1 MSKPKKLRL
10 FIGGEWKDTQS
21 GEYTPVYNP
30 STGEVIAE
38 APRCTAGEVSDAV
51 EAAARAYPAWR
62 DTPVTQRVQVLFRY
76 KSILENHLDELAVL
90 VSTEMGK
97 NLSEARGDVLKAIEV
112 VELACAV
119 PVSMAGY
126 SLANVSSG
134 FDTVANRVPLGVF
147 VGIAPYNFPAMI
159 PMGWMVPLA
168 VATGNTY
175 VLKAASMVPQ
185 SAMRMAELYVEAGL
199 PKGVLNVVTCSR
211 NEVETLITHP
221 KVKGVTF
228 VGSLK
233 VGQLVYSK
241 AAAAGKR
248 VQCLVE
254 AKNHALIL
262 RDSPIGATA
271 QRIINSSCGCA
282 GQRCMALPAICVEEP
297 IADELVSEIV
307 RLARNLRMG
316 PAWDPATE
324 LGPLVTEEHRRSVIG
339 WIEQGVKEGAKLV
352 LDGRN
357 VTVKGCEKGFFL
369 GATVFDRVKPGM
381 RIGIDEI
388 FGPVLSV
395 KRVKDFEEGLATMNA
410 SDYGNGS
417 SIFTMNGWY
426 AREFTQRTE
435 AGMVGV
441 NVGIPVPISVF
452 PFCGHKK
459 SFLGDLHVM
468 GRDGVAFFTETRSVT
483 SYWFTEKDFGGA
495 RVGTWEGTITRK

>member
-1 MSKPKKLRL
+1 MSKPKILRL
-10 FIGGEWKDTQS
+10 FIDGEWKDTQS

-38 APRCTAGEVSDAV
+38 APRCTSREVSDAV
-51 EAAARAYPAWR
+51 EAAAGAYPAWR

-134 FDTVANRVPLGVF
+134 FDTVANRVSLGVF

-159 PMGWMVPLA
+159 PMGWMAPLA
-168 VATGNTY
+168 IATGNTY

-185 SAMRMAELYVEAGL
+185 SAMRMAELYIEAGL
-199 PKGVLNVVTCSR
+199 PKGVLNIVTCSR
-211 NEVETLITHP
+211 NEVDTLITHP
-221 KVKGVTF
+221 KVKGITF

-262 RDSPIGATA
+262 RDAPIGATA
-271 QRIINSSCGCA
+271 QRVINSACGCA
-282 GQRCMALPAICVEEP
+282 GQRCMALPSICIEEP
-297 IADELVSEIV
+297 IADKFVSEVV
-307 RLARNLRMG
+307 RLAKKLKLG

-324 LGPLVTEEHRRSVIG
+324 LGPLVTDEHRRSVVD
-339 WIEQGVKEGAKLV
+339 WIEQGVKEGAQLV

-357 VTVKGCEKGFFL
+357 VTVKGYEKGFFL

-395 KRVKDFEEGLATMNA
+395 KRVKDFEEGLAIMNE

-417 SIFTMNGWY
+417 SIFTMNGYY

-483 SYWFTEKDFGGA
+483 TYWFTEKDFA
-495 RVGTWEGTITRK
+495 DAKVGTWEGTITRK